1 MSDKLEAL
9 SQPVAIHPEVKE
21 FILDGIGDATTHD
34 CITDCDYK
42 FAANLEKLLQ
52 PLYSQEYVTALRQRA
67 EAAEMREKETSARAA
82 QADLWAKAL
91 VELDEKM
98 KEAARILKSG
108 ERLALSRAIMILE
121 GQDDD

>member
-9 SQPVAIHPEVKE
+9 SQPVAWTDEVT
-21 FILDGIGDATTHD
+21 LLHMGDRKDNYFWPALINPD
-34 CITDCDYK
+34 DVP
-42 FAANLEKLLQ
+42 F
-52 PLYSQEYVTALRQRA
+52 YSQEYVTALIQRA
-67 EAAEMREKETSARAA
+67 VAAELREKETSARAA

-108 ERLALSRAIMILE
+108 ERLALSRAIKILE